1 MLNKGWISHDF
12 PKDQRESETFGGFLN
27 GLSGENTN
35 TWGERSCILDAFKP
49 FHQTHSQVPNS
60 INVQDLNVET

>member
-1 MLNKGWISHDF
+1 MLSYVLHKGWVSHDF

-35 TWGERSCILDAFKP
+35 TWGANGRVS
-49 FHQTHSQVPNS
+49 
-60 INVQDLNVET
+60 